1 MLQSTL
7 RDQFKSFVKDNI
19 DVFDFEQFKLENSL
33 QKPISQ
39 PYEKVDFTMTGTMTP
54 VSRKLI
60 ESRLKQTPITQKRN
74 QLDNDSS
81 DFSNTQKTV
90 DF

>member
-33 QKPISQ
+33 QKPIS
-39 PYEKVDFTMTGTMTP
+39 
-54 VSRKLI
+54 
-60 ESRLKQTPITQKRN
+60 
-74 QLDNDSS
+74 
-81 DFSNTQKTV
+81 
-90 DF
+90 